1 MSARFAFTAKIWRY
15 PGEAAAWHLV
25 TVPKLKSKQ
34 MRTLSQGLRNAFGS
48 LRVIATI
55 GKTSWRT
62 SVFADTKARAFLLP
76 VKAEVRKKEKIGHGD
91 TVEVTLEIEL

>member
-1 MSARFAFTAKIWRY
+1 MSARFEFRAKLWRY
-15 PGEAAAWHLV
+15 PGDNAAWHFL

-34 MRTLSQGLRNAFGS
+34 IRALSQGLRNAFGS

-62 SVFADTKARAFLLP
+62 SVFADTKAGAFLLP
-76 VKAEVRKKEKIGHGD
+76 VKAEVRKKEKIVHGD
-91 TVEVTLEIEL
+91 TVAIVLEIEL